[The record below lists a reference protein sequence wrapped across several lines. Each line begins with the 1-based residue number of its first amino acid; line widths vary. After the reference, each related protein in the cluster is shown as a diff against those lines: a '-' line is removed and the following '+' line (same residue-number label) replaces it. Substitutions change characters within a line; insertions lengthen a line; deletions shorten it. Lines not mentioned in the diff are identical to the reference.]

1 MSQQPNDNED
11 LDAALRRMEREFGR
25 RPPPENDGDPS
36 PPARPGPGPAP
47 GYGPDDP
54 PPYGPPPYGPEP
66 GYGAERPAPRMVSVP
81 IPQASRPRATWVL
94 LGAIVVM
101 YLVSG
106 FLSGSLFS
114 PSLPALIFLGAKENS
129 LIAAGE
135 LWRLVAATFLHGS
148 LIHIFFNGYAL
159 YALGPENERIYGTLR
174 FLAIYFVAGI
184 GGSVASFLFS
194 PAPSVGAS
202 GAIFGLMGSLGV
214 FFYLNREVLGQA
226 GRAMIQN
233 IVAIGMINLLIGF
246 ASPGVID
253 NFGHLGG
260 LVAGLIAGFALAPRL
275 ALDLGGYQ
283 PQVVRRF
290 PPWGWA
296 AVAALGA
303 ILVALAA
310 LLPGAAP

>member
-1 MSQQPNDNED
+1 MSQQHDDNED
-11 LDAALRRMEREFGR
+11 LESALRRMEQEFGQ
-25 RPPPENDGDPS
+25 RPPSEGAEDP
-36 PPARPGPGPAP
+36 PPSARPGP
-47 GYGPDDP
+47 
-54 PPYGPPPYGPEP
+54 
-66 GYGAERPAPRMVSVP
+66 PRMVSVP
-81 IPQASRPRATWVL
+81 IRPVSRPRATWVI
-94 LGAIVVM
+94 LGAIGLM
-101 YLVSG
+101 YVASCL
-106 FLSGSLFS
+106 LSGSLVQ
-114 PSLPALIFLGAKENS
+114 PSLDALIDLGAKENS

-135 LWRLVAATFLHGS
+135 LWRLVAATFLHGN

-174 FLAIYFVAGI
+174 FLAIYFLAGI
-184 GGSVASFLFS
+184 GGSVVSYLFS

-214 FFYLNREVLGQA
+214 FFFLNRQVLGQS
-226 GRAMIQN
+226 GRAMVQN

-260 LVAGLIAGFALAPRL
+260 LVAGLVAGFALAPRL

-283 PQVVRRF
+283 PQVVRRY

-296 AVAALGA
+296 VVAALA
-303 ILVALAA
+303 VCLVALAA
-310 LLPGAAP
+310 LLPGAGP